1 MPVAGLAAAA
11 AAAAAPLNTANNMAF
26 GPNAISSV
34 IGKPT
39 ADHIPTIDETSTQSG
54 SFPSSSAASSP
65 TRPPKLNRA
74 GSQTSSRDG
83 SEEQQLPIRR
93 ASTLEKLGLS
103 TTIARA
109 NSLPKNHEDL
119 KHAASMPMLFTEAP
133 RPFWGRLWTC
143 PQLVGFLLAVASL
156 LFFCVGRPIQ
166 EFPKSNEMLG
176 VTFFC
181 AFFWVFEVVPIC
193 ITALVPMVLLPTLEI
208 TSSQIVAQ
216 AYWNWISVL
225 VVSTYLV
232 SLAMEESRLPK
243 RLVLRFLL
251 MFPTMRPAALLATLM
266 GFCFV
271 LAMFVN
277 SVAVMLLLAPFATSL
292 ALAAEE
298 TARNESAEADAE
310 ADLEHAS
317 AAVASSAERRRRES
331 KNLLKDAQRFG
342 DALLLGLAYA
352 ASCGGMATLTG
363 AVAHYFLAGMVDF
376 DTQVNWAHWLQ
387 FAGPIAVICGLL
399 AYGVLYFRYISKTS
413 VAGLS
418 KELLEAEE
426 EDLLS
431 EVGSFSRDEFLVL
444 LIQALQLALLIL
456 RPYVIS
462 PYVTSF
468 SGGVLVNDATVAA
481 IPALLLFF
489 LPSEVRPRQA
499 LLSWPTVHER
509 LDFGL
514 VLLVGGGMAINSGF
528 AQSGLNLIVGDC
540 IGDIIPHLGRFS
552 LNVCIIGGVT
562 LCCQVFSNV
571 GAAATLLPVMA
582 SAALQA
588 VVNPLRL
595 LLPATIATSL
605 AFLLP
610 TAAPSNVVALAKS
623 ADLAR
628 MLRTR
633 DFFWNGLPLT
643 IAAVLVCAALTQIL
657 GEVMFDVDGPLPR
670 WACETTISGN
680 CIFAKIPG
688 FVEGRWVQEQACIIN
703 QGAAADGM
711 ICRIWNGTTYS
722 TADVM

>member
-1 MPVAGLAAAA
+1 
-11 AAAAAPLNTANNMAF
+11 MAF

-193 ITALVPMVLLPTLEI
+193 ITALVPMVLLPTLKI
-208 TSSQIVAQ
+208 TSSRIVAQ

-225 VVSTYLV
+225 VVATYLV
-232 SLAMEESRLPK
+232 SLAVEESRLPK

-251 MFPTMRPAALLATLM
+251 TFPTMSPAMLLATLM
-266 GFCFV
+266 GFCFL

-277 SVAVMLLLAPFATSL
+277 RVVA
-292 ALAAEE
+292 
-298 TARNESAEADAE
+298 AD
-310 ADLEHAS
+310 
-317 AAVASSAERRRRES
+317 RRCLES
-331 KNLLKDAQRFG
+331 KQLLKDAQRFG

-363 AVAHYFLAGMVDF
+363 AIAHYFLAGMVNV
-376 DTQVNWAHWLQ
+376 DTEVNWASWLE
-387 FAGPIAVICGLL
+387 FAGPIALVCGLA
-399 AYGVLYFRYISKTS
+399 AYIVLYFRYIFKTT

-426 EDLLS
+426 EELHT
-431 EVGSFSRDEFLVL
+431 EVGSFSRDEFMVL
-444 LIQALQLALLIL
+444 LIQVLQLALLVL
-456 RPYVIS
+456 RPYAIS
-462 PYVTSF
+462 PNVTSS
-468 SGGVLVNDATVAA
+468 SGGVLVNDAAVAA

-489 LPSEVRPRQA
+489 VPSSVRPRQA

-528 AQSGLNLIVGDC
+528 AQSGLNLIIGNC
-540 IGDIIPHLGRFS
+540 IGQIIPHLGAYA
-552 LNVCIIGGVT
+552 LNLCVIIVVT
-562 LCCQVFSNV
+562 LACQVFSNV

-605 AFLLP
+605 VFLLP
-610 TAAPSNVVALAKS
+610 TATPSNVVALAKS
-623 ADLAR
+623 TDLAR
-628 MLRTR
+628 SLRTR
-633 DFFWNGLPLT
+633 DFFLAGVPLT
-643 IAAVLVCAALTQIL
+643 IAACLVSALLTQVM
-657 GEVMFDVDGPLPR
+657 GETLFNVHSPLPK
-670 WACETTISGN
+670 WACDTAPSAN
-680 CIFAKIPG
+680 CLFAKIPG
-688 FVEGRWVQEQACIIN
+688 YVEGAWVQEQACIID
-703 QGAAADGM
+703 QSAVSDGLS
-711 ICRIWNGTTYS
+711 CRIWNGTTYS
-722 TADVM
+722 TLDLM